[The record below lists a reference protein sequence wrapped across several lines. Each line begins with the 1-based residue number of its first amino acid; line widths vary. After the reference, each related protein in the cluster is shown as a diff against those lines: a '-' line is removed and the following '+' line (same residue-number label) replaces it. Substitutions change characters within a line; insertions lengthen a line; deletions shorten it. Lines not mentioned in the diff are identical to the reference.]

1 MRKEFDIKIY
11 YIDWYFLDVGV
22 TEHTSKWGRV
32 FAFPFVES
40 NPVGPLRSVELSN
53 THVSIAT
60 RDEVTVSQ
68 NTIIILII

>member
-1 MRKEFDIKIY
+1 M
-11 YIDWYFLDVGV
+11 